1 MTRPGLKAA
10 LKYGEKLP
18 KFKSMAEAEKYFS
31 PVKTNCWANLKR
43 SASNTAFLLRIIR
56 WKA

>member
-18 KFKSMAEAEKYFS
+18 KFKSMAEAEKYFFAR
-31 PVKTNCWANLKR
+31 KDK
-43 SASNTAFLLRIIR
+43 LLGKFEK
-56 WKA
+56 KAPRAEEPDA